1 MKKGVL
7 VLAVGLAGGYVLGKY
22 GKEIVE
28 KVKLHANN
36 ESFEQLLKELE
47 KQSANLFEKET
58 LVSELAEGTVYS
70 RVDTDNSYSNNV
82 ESEVLT
88 EPDEDDKYE

>member
-7 VLAVGLAGGYVLGKY
+7 VLAVGLAVGLAGGYALGKY
-22 GKEIVE
+22 GKEIAE

-47 KQSANLFEKET
+47 KQKANLFKKET
-58 LVSELAEGTVYS
+58 VVSESAEGTVYS
-70 RVDTDNSYSNNV
+70 RV
-82 ESEVLT
+82 E
-88 EPDEDDKYE
+88 

>member
-58 LVSELAEGTVYS
+58 VVSELAEGTVYS

>member
-47 KQSANLFEKET
+47 KQSANLFKKET
-58 LVSELAEGTVYS
+58 VVSESAEGTVYS
-70 RVDTDNSYSNNV
+70 RV
-82 ESEVLT
+82 E
-88 EPDEDDKYE
+88 

>member
-1 MKKGVL
+1 MRKGVL